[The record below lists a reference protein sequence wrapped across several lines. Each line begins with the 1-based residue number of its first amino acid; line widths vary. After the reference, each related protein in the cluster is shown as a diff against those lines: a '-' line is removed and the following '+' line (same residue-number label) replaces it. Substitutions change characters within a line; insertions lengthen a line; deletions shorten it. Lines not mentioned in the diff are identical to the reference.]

1 MSQPN
6 NSQNLYYPRGNNT
19 NIGIYG
25 TAPNRKRTRSN
36 VNSNNNNAGRF
47 TPKYNNHAELI
58 QVCINKVNDVEVAGN
73 PQNTSP
79 MYKELAHYEEIE
91 KIAKD
96 KQQLILAELQ
106 AHNRAF
112 NGGSK
117 RKTRRNKH

>member
-6 NSQNLYYPRGNNT
+6 NSQNLFYPRGNNK
-19 NIGIYG
+19 NVGIYG
-25 TAPNRKRTRSN
+25 TEPARKRLR
-36 VNSNNNNAGRF
+36 SNNNSGPF
-47 TPKYNNHAELI
+47 IPKYNNHAKLI
-58 QVCINKVNDVEVAGN
+58 QVCINKVNVVNFAGN

-96 KQQLILAELQ
+96 KQQLILAELE
-106 AHNRAF
+106 AHNSAF

>member
-6 NSQNLYYPRGNNT
+6 NSQNLYYSRGNNT
-19 NIGIYG
+19 NLGIYG
-25 TAPNRKRTRSN
+25 TAPKRKRTSSN
-36 VNSNNNNAGRF
+36 VNSNNNNSGRF
-47 TPKYNNHAELI
+47 TPKYNNHAKLI
-58 QVCINKVNDVEVAGN
+58 QDHLDEVKVVKVAGN

-79 MYKELAHYEEIE
+79 MYEELKHYEEIE

-96 KQQLILAELQ
+96 RKHLILAEIQ